1 MCAPWRAEL
10 PSETVLMFCKLCW
23 GSGNICVLCVSVA
36 VGSLGVSLQQLVHLV
51 IVHGT
56 WHTVRLGE
64 VCWLMQNVKYSGLQK
79 VKVTECVCVCVLCVW
94 VCDFY
99 VCEAKFDTFF
109 CTFWNRSFVTG
120 YCTVT
125 NTDTLAQAAVLSET
139 QTVMQFLIQLLFTSV
154 IQSQLQLFGS
164 SVILSSSEDRNRIHY
179 DVLWFSVDRLGR
191 VYTSFFMF
199 CSSVPRQFVLLF
211 THSAI

>member
-1 MCAPWRAEL
+1 
-10 PSETVLMFCKLCW
+10 
-23 GSGNICVLCVSVA
+23 
-36 VGSLGVSLQQLVHLV
+36 
-51 IVHGT
+51 
-56 WHTVRLGE
+56 
-64 VCWLMQNVKYSGLQK
+64 
-79 VKVTECVCVCVLCVW
+79 
-94 VCDFY
+94 
-99 VCEAKFDTFF
+99 
-109 CTFWNRSFVTG
+109 VTG